1 MAPKK
6 ATTEGAEKPV
16 RKTKSSGG
24 GPKKKLSPFN
34 KYMKKELA
42 RLKEDKPDMTHKER
56 FTLAT
61 QNWKTAKEEK

>member
-6 ATTEGAEKPV
+6 ATTEGAEKSA
-16 RKTKSSGG
+16 RKTKSPG

-42 RLKEDKPDMTHKER
+42 RLKEDKPDLTHKER